1 MRQFVVLLV
10 SVTTVVGG
18 IPLRV
23 YAQGPQIVS
32 EYQQSVDQQNPTQPP
47 STDPQQNP
55 TTPPSTDPTTPPST
69 DPTTPPSSDPT
80 TPPASD
86 APAQQPTET
95 PTQTSSDQTSAS
107 TPGHPR
113 HFILRTSPEAADAI
127 AARHGLTIVRRD
139 ESAAPIYVVTG
150 RSETDPA
157 TLKTE
162 VTADGSVSSF
172 EEDRHLDVPET
183 APAVPTTPA
192 APSLPDPTPLDY
204 FGATAWTGYAFQTA
218 SAIIRASDAHR
229 DFGGGAG
236 VIAVIDSGID
246 INHPALAGSFVEGY
260 DFLTDSAQTTSDT
273 GTLQQ
278 STASI
283 LEYTSPDPA
292 VDPMTT
298 AQVNQSTA
306 AILEQST
313 AAILESEP
321 LPEGFGHG
329 TMVAG
334 LIRLVAPTAKI
345 MPLRV
350 FKTDGT
356 GDVYD
361 VVRAIYY
368 AVDHGATVINMS
380 FSLADWSEELVRAL
394 NYAVD
399 HRVVCVAS
407 AGNAGKETIVFPA
420 GFRHV
425 IGVGS
430 TDSQDRRST
439 FSNFGR
445 GLVRMSAPGEGL
457 VTTFPGN
464 HYALVSGTSFSSALV
479 SGAAALL
486 LQRDP
491 TLDPEDVDD
500 ALARVGRPRN
510 GALAGDLRLD
520 LYYALLRI
528 RQ

>member
-23 YAQGPQIVS
+23 YAQGPQTVS
-32 EYQQSVDQQNPTQPP
+32 EYQQQQQQQPVDSEDQQQQQQPP
-47 STDPQQNP
+47 SDPA
-55 TTPPSTDPTTPPST
+55 TPPPSDPA
-69 DPTTPPSSDPT
+69 TPPSSDP
-80 TPPASD
+80 A
-86 APAQQPTET
+86 AP
-95 PTQTSSDQTSAS
+95 QTATDQTALLV
-107 TPGHPR
+107 PVQPR
-113 HFILRTSPEAADAI
+113 HFILRTAPDVADAI
-127 AARHGLTIVRRD
+127 AARHGLTILRRD
-139 ESAAPIYVVTG
+139 ITGAPIFVVTG
-150 RSETDPA
+150 RSDTDPA

-162 VTADGSVSSF
+162 LTADGSVSSF

-183 APAVPTTPA
+183 APAAPA
-192 APSLPDPTPLDY
+192 APAVSSFPDPTPLDY
-204 FGATAWTGYAFQTA
+204 FGVTAWTGYAYQTA
-218 SAIIRASDAHR
+218 AAIIRASDAHR
-229 DFGGGAG
+229 DFGTGAG
-236 VIAVIDSGID
+236 VIAIIDSGID
-246 INHPALAGSFVEGY
+246 ITHPALAGSFVEGY
-260 DFLTDSAQTTSDT
+260 DFLNDSTQTTSDT

-292 VDPMTT
+292 VDPLTT

-313 AAILESEP
+313 AAILESAP

-334 LIRLVAPTAKI
+334 LVRLVAPTSKI

-350 FKTDGT
+350 FRTDGT

-407 AGNAGKETIVFPA
+407 AGNAGKETMVFPA

-430 TDSQDRRST
+430 TDAQDHRST
-439 FSNFGR
+439 FSNFGK

-486 LQRDP
+486 LQRDS

-500 ALARVGRPRN
+500 ALARVGRPRY

-520 LYYALLRI
+520 LYYALSRI
-528 RQ
+528 IQP